1 MCEECGCAAPPRPS
15 GRGHD
20 HDHFNGHGHEHRP
33 HEHADNEHIARHN
46 REHFIEHG
54 VLAVSLVGAPG
65 SGKTELVRATAQA
78 AGRLRL
84 GAITGDL
91 ASGCDAQRLG
101 AAGVRSTAII
111 TGAAWHLDA
120 EHVHDALHDFPLGN
134 LDYLFVEHVGDLIST
149 ALHDLGQAVNVVVL
163 SVTEG
168 EAAPLKYPVTFRKAD
183 LVVLSKIDLLP
194 YLPDLRVEVIE
205 ESVARLMPRPALIRV
220 SARTGQGIDRWIDWL
235 AEARPSGSQ
244 KTINPGEA

>member
-1 MCEECGCAAPPRPS
+1 MCEECGCAAAPSRS

-20 HDHFNGHGHEHRP
+20 HDQGHEHRQ
-33 HEHADNEHIARHN
+33 HDHADNEHTARHN

-54 VLAVSLVGAPG
+54 VLAVSLIGAPG

-78 AGRLRL
+78 AGSLRL
-84 GAITGDL
+84 GAIKGDL

-120 EHVHDALHDFPLGN
+120 EHVHNALHDFPLGN
-134 LDYLFVEHVGDLIST
+134 LDYLFVEHVGDLISS

-194 YLPDLRVEVIE
+194 HLPEVRVEAIE
-205 ESVARLMPRPALIRV
+205 EIVARLMPRPALIPV

-235 AEARPSGSQ
+235 AGACPSDS
-244 KTINPGEA
+244 KRIINRGEG

>member
-1 MCEECGCAAPPRPS
+1 MCEECGCAAPP
-15 GRGHD
+15 GRSGHD
-20 HDHFNGHGHEHRP
+20 HDQDHGQDHEHRQ
-33 HEHADNEHIARHN
+33 HDHAGNEHTARHN

-54 VLAVSLVGAPG
+54 VLAVSLIGAPG

-78 AGRLRL
+78 AGSLRL

-91 ASGCDAQRLG
+91 ASGGDAQRLG

-120 EHVHDALHDFPLGN
+120 EHVHNALHDFPLDN
-134 LDYLFVEHVGDLIST
+134 LYHLFVEHVGDLIST
-149 ALHDLGQAVNVVVL
+149 ALLDLGQGVNVVVL

-194 YLPDLRVEVIE
+194 HLPEVRIEAVEAN
-205 ESVARLMPRPALIRV
+205 VARLMPRPALIPV

-235 AEARPSGSQ
+235 AAHAPAAPTR
-244 KTINPGEA
+244 

>member
-1 MCEECGCAAPPRPS
+1 MCEECGCAAPPNPS

-20 HDHFNGHGHEHRP
+20 HEHGHEHRQ
-33 HEHADNEHIARHN
+33 HDHADNEHTSRHN

-54 VLAVSLVGAPG
+54 VLAVSLIGAPG

-78 AGRLRL
+78 AGSLRL
-84 GAITGDL
+84 GVIKGDL
-91 ASGCDAQRLG
+91 ASSCDAQRLG
-101 AAGVRSTAII
+101 TAGVRSTAVI

-120 EHVHDALHDFPLGN
+120 EHVHNALHDFPLGN
-134 LDYLFVEHVGDLIST
+134 LDYLFVEHVGDLISA

-194 YLPDLRVEVIE
+194 YLPEVRVEAIE
-205 ESVARLMPRPALIRV
+205 EIVARLMPRPALIPV

-235 AEARPSGSQ
+235 AEACPSGAPRTS
-244 KTINPGEA
+244 NRRGV

>member
-1 MCEECGCAAPPRPS
+1 MCEECGCAAPPSRS

-20 HDHFNGHGHEHRP
+20 HQHEH
-33 HEHADNEHIARHN
+33 EHDPDHAARHN

-54 VLAVSLVGAPG
+54 VFAVSLIGAPG

-78 AGRLRL
+78 AGSLRL

-91 ASGCDAQRLG
+91 ASGCDAQRLD

-120 EHVHDALHDFPLGN
+120 EHVHNALHDFPLGN

-149 ALHDLGQAVNVVVL
+149 ALHDLGQALNVVVL

-168 EAAPLKYPVTFRKAD
+168 EAAPLKYPVTFRQAD

-194 YLPDLRVEVIE
+194 YLPEVRVDAIE
-205 ESVARLMPRPALIRV
+205 EILARLMPRPALIPV

-235 AEARPSGSQ
+235 ATHAPAAPTR
-244 KTINPGEA
+244 

>member
-1 MCEECGCAAPPRPS
+1 MCEECGCAAPPSRS
-15 GRGHD
+15 GHD
-20 HDHFNGHGHEHRP
+20 HDHDHGQDHEHRQ
-33 HEHADNEHIARHN
+33 HDHVGNEHTARHN

-54 VLAVSLVGAPG
+54 VLAVSLIGAPG

-78 AGRLRL
+78 AGSLRL

-91 ASGCDAQRLG
+91 ASGCDAQRLD

-111 TGAAWHLDA
+111 TGSAWHLDA
-120 EHVHDALHDFPLGN
+120 EHVHNALHHFPLGN
-134 LDYLFVEHVGDLIST
+134 LDYLFIEHVGDLIST
-149 ALHDLGQAVNVVVL
+149 ALLDLGQAVNVVVL

-194 YLPDLRVEVIE
+194 HLPEVRVEAIE
-205 ESVARLMPRPALIRV
+205 AIVARLMPRPALIPV

-235 AEARPSGSQ
+235 AAHAPAAPTR
-244 KTINPGEA
+244 

>member
-1 MCEECGCAAPPRPS
+1 MCEECGCAAPPSRS
-15 GRGHD
+15 GHD
-20 HDHFNGHGHEHRP
+20 HDHNHGQDHEHRQ
-33 HEHADNEHIARHN
+33 HDHAGNEHTARHN
-46 REHFIEHG
+46 REHFVEHG
-54 VLAVSLVGAPG
+54 VLAVSLIGAPG

-78 AGRLRL
+78 AGSLRL

-91 ASGCDAQRLG
+91 ASGGDAQRLG

-120 EHVHDALHDFPLGN
+120 EHVHNALHDFPLDN

-149 ALHDLGQAVNVVVL
+149 ALLDLGQAVNVVVL

-194 YLPDLRVEVIE
+194 HLPEVRVEAIE
-205 ESVARLMPRPALIRV
+205 AIVARLMPRPALIPV

-235 AEARPSGSQ
+235 AAHAPAAPTR
-244 KTINPGEA
+244 

>member
-1 MCEECGCAAPPRPS
+1 MCEECGCAAPPGRS
-15 GRGHD
+15 GHAHDHGHD
-20 HDHFNGHGHEHRP
+20 HEHRQ
-33 HEHADNEHIARHN
+33 HDHADNQHTARHN

-54 VLAVSLVGAPG
+54 VFAVSLIGAPG

-78 AGRLRL
+78 AGSLRL

-91 ASGCDAQRLG
+91 ASDCDAQRLG

-120 EHVHDALHDFPLGN
+120 EHVHNALHDFPLGN

-168 EAAPLKYPVTFRKAD
+168 EAAPLKYPVTFRNAD

-194 YLPDLRVEVIE
+194 YLPEVRVDAIE
-205 ESVARLMPRPALIRV
+205 EIVARLMPRPALIPV

-235 AEARPSGSQ
+235 AGHAPAAPTR
-244 KTINPGEA
+244 

>member
-1 MCEECGCAAPPRPS
+1 MCEECGCAAPPSRS
-15 GRGHD
+15 GHD
-20 HDHFNGHGHEHRP
+20 HDHDHGQDHEHRQ
-33 HEHADNEHIARHN
+33 HDHVGNEHTARHN

-54 VLAVSLVGAPG
+54 VLAVSLIGAPG

-78 AGRLRL
+78 AGSLRL

-91 ASGCDAQRLG
+91 ASGCDAQRLD

-111 TGAAWHLDA
+111 TGSAWHLDA
-120 EHVHDALHDFPLGN
+120 EHVHNALHDFPLGN

-149 ALHDLGQAVNVVVL
+149 ALLDLGQAVNVVVL

-194 YLPDLRVEVIE
+194 HLPEVRVEAIE
-205 ESVARLMPRPALIRV
+205 AIVARLMPRPALIPV

-235 AEARPSGSQ
+235 AAHAPAAPTR
-244 KTINPGEA
+244 

>member
-1 MCEECGCAAPPRPS
+1 MCEECGCAAPP
-15 GRGHD
+15 GRSGHD
-20 HDHFNGHGHEHRP
+20 HDLDHGQDHEHRQ
-33 HEHADNEHIARHN
+33 HDHAGNEHTARHN

-54 VLAVSLVGAPG
+54 VLAVSLIGAPG

-78 AGRLRL
+78 AGSLRL

-91 ASGCDAQRLG
+91 ASGGDAQRLG

-120 EHVHDALHDFPLGN
+120 EHVHKALHDFPLGN

-149 ALHDLGQAVNVVVL
+149 ALLDLGQGVNVVVL

-194 YLPDLRVEVIE
+194 HLPEVRVEAIE
-205 ESVARLMPRPALIRV
+205 AIVARLMPRPALIPV

-235 AEARPSGSQ
+235 AAHAPAAPTR
-244 KTINPGEA
+244 

>member
-1 MCEECGCAAPPRPS
+1 MCEECGCAAPPSRS
-15 GRGHD
+15 GHD
-20 HDHFNGHGHEHRP
+20 HDHDHGQDHEHRQ
-33 HEHADNEHIARHN
+33 HDHAGNEHTARHN

-54 VLAVSLVGAPG
+54 VLAVSLIGAPG

-78 AGRLRL
+78 AGSLRL

-120 EHVHDALHDFPLGN
+120 EHVHNALHDFPLGN

-149 ALHDLGQAVNVVVL
+149 ALLDLGQAVNVVVL

-194 YLPDLRVEVIE
+194 HLPEVRVEAIE
-205 ESVARLMPRPALIRV
+205 AIVARLMPRPALIPV

-235 AEARPSGSQ
+235 AAHAPAAPTR
-244 KTINPGEA
+244 